1 MTLCLS
7 SSVTRATPVAHR
19 KPATPFGTDD
29 FRDTAAI
36 VGNFEPR
43 RLIGDE
49 GVRGWAQ
56 AGIVIQRGER
66 YAVAR
71 RRVGS
76 RSAIGVPALNLW
88 MIGAPQT
95 LQNPRKEPGVDS

>member
-1 MTLCLS
+1 M
-7 SSVTRATPVAHR
+7 
-19 KPATPFGTDD
+19 
-29 FRDTAAI
+29 

-71 RRVGS
+71 RRVGVAFCN
-76 RSAIGVPALNLW
+76 RGPRAELVDDCE
-88 MIGAPQT
+88 PQT